1 MGSSPLAATR
11 QVRLRGR
18 GALCGLPQ
26 LVPEQALMAEA
37 LQQQLPHSV
46 TVGRGGGRCGGSLVT
61 LGT

>member
-1 MGSSPLAATR
+1 MGSSPLVAKR
-11 QVRLRGR
+11 QVRLRGH

-37 LQQQLPHSV
+37 LQQQLLQGV
-46 TVGRGGGRCGGSLVT
+46 TVGWGGGWCGGSLIT